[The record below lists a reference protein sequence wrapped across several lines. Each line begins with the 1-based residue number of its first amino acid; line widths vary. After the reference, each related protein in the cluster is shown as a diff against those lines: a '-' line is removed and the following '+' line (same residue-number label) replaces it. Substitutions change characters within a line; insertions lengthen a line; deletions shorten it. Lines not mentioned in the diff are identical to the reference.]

1 MARWSSCKGRGRR
14 KGKEVVVEALHHAS
28 SKGRS
33 SHLLHL
39 RRSHSSRRAAVSEHS
54 GQEAP
59 ARMVHKEEAEEAR
72 VPFSRPPVS
81 GKARRGFSV
90 VFAEN
95 DIGSHLLKTT

>member
-1 MARWSSCKGRGRR
+1 MDRSSSSKGSVRR

-54 GQEAP
+54 GREAR
-59 ARMVHKEEAEEAR
+59 ARMVHEEEVEEAHQALHREATR
-72 VPFSRPPVS
+72 SLMVQTA
-81 GKARRGFSV
+81 GL
-90 VFAEN
+90 
-95 DIGSHLLKTT
+95 SHAIRTDR

>member
-14 KGKEVVVEALHHAS
+14 KGKEVVVEALHQDS

-59 ARMVHKEEAEEAR
+59 ARMVHKEEAEEAHQALHR
-72 VPFSRPPVS
+72 EATRSLTVQMAGLSR
-81 GKARRGFSV
+81 AIRIDR
-90 VFAEN
+90 
-95 DIGSHLLKTT
+95 

>member
-1 MARWSSCKGRGRR
+1 MARSSSCKGSVRR

-59 ARMVHKEEAEEAR
+59 ARMVHEEEEAEAHQALHREATR
-72 VPFSRPPVS
+72 SLTVQTAGLSR
-81 GKARRGFSV
+81 AIRIDR
-90 VFAEN
+90 
-95 DIGSHLLKTT
+95 